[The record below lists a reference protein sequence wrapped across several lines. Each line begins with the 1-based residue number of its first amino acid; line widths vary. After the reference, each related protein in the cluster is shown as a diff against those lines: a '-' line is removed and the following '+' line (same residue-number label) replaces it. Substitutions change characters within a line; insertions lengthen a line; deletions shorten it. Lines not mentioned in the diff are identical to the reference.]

1 MDAWD
6 EYCTGVVV
14 SSLSVK
20 GEDVALQLPRYS
32 PLDDCRDVLFFQPY
46 LQLAQD
52 DKVRYQNEMKS
63 WEAKMVEL
71 GREDLIRSRE
81 QRPKKKTDIA
91 QEGSKALLRESL
103 AKLKLKKSE
112 E

>member
-1 MDAWD
+1 MDTWD
-6 EYCTGVVV
+6 EYCTGFVVPF
-14 SSLSVK
+14 LSK
-20 GEDVALQLPRYS
+20 GRMWHGTYPDNS
-32 PLDDCRDVLFFQPY
+32 PLDDCRNVLFFQPY

-63 WEAKMVEL
+63 WEAKMLEL

-81 QRPKKKTDIA
+81 QRPKKKTDTA
-91 QEGSKALLRESL
+91 QEGSKASLRESL